1 MRRAL
6 DLDASGGVAP
16 ARMSPGHAQ
25 GRTSV
30 NRESGRLAAMRAR
43 ALAFLLYPVAG
54 VGLASIFVWPL

>member
-1 MRRAL
+1 MRRAF
-6 DLDASGGVAP
+6 DLDASGSVAP
-16 ARMSPGHAQ
+16 GPHEPSHAQ